1 MVRSGLLCFDDE
13 KRCVFANRAASE
25 ILGLSPEQLIGRNSD
40 ELLKLQA
47 LRQDNRPADAGRK
60 DIAEISFA
68 LSFDNA
74 PNGSAAAGAITML
87 SGLDPEASG
96 LVRDCRES
104 MLLFRRAEKI
114 RMEWEIIMDRIG
126 DAVFLLDRND
136 VVNRCNH
143 SAKKVL
149 DKDFS
154 RIIGRNIWT
163 LLRQSGIDAFHADKI
178 EVRQEDTGKWFVLD
192 SYELG
197 ENGKGPLKTVLTLYD
212 STALKRTHEL
222 EEKNALISESR
233 EKLKTALDGISALI
247 QKVVEGK
254 GFNVRFQNPY
264 LPKCYEMLSC
274 EKQDCPC
281 YGGSASRC
289 WQMSDTCT
297 YSGGR
302 ALRAFA
308 EKIMSCSECTV
319 FKEATKDP
327 VYQIGEHF
335 NNMMHLLDL
344 NHEKLVSAHYELAEK
359 TALIIE
365 NTEKLETALVGISAL
380 IQKVVEGKGFNVR
393 FQNPYLPKCYEVL
406 SCEKQ
411 DCPCYGGGQSRCWQK
426 AGTYCGGKV
435 QGAFAEKIKNCSECT
450 VFKEATKDPIYEIG
464 EHFNNMMH
472 LLELNNRKLT
482 TAYAELKSAQS
493 KILQQEK
500 MAAIGQLAAGV
511 AHEINNPIAFV
522 MSNLNSL
529 GKYAARL
536 KGHLR
541 AQSEALE
548 AISRGQDASAALGR
562 VDEAARLTKIDSVTR
577 DIETLITESLEG
589 TDRVRQIV
597 QNLKNFSHVDESEFK
612 YADIN
617 AGLSSTINIVWNEL
631 KYKADLE
638 KELGDIPLIKCN
650 PGQLNQVFLNLLVN
664 AAQAMEKHGRLK
676 VRSWRAAE
684 HVCVSVS
691 DTGCGIPPENI
702 PRIFDPFFTTKEV
715 GKGTGLGLSIAY
727 DIVKKHRGEITA
739 ESVAGAGTTFTV
751 KIPIGL
757 EDLSQEAHDE

>member
-197 ENGKGPLKTVLTLYD
+197 ENGKGSLKTVLTLYD

-233 EKLKTALDGISALI
+233 EKLKTALD
-247 QKVVEGK
+247 
-254 GFNVRFQNPY
+254 
-264 LPKCYEMLSC
+264 
-274 EKQDCPC
+274 
-281 YGGSASRC
+281 
-289 WQMSDTCT
+289 
-297 YSGGR
+297 
-302 ALRAFA
+302 
-308 EKIMSCSECTV
+308 
-319 FKEATKDP
+319 
-327 VYQIGEHF
+327 
-335 NNMMHLLDL
+335 
-344 NHEKLVSAHYELAEK
+344 
-359 TALIIE
+359 
-365 NTEKLETALVGISAL
+365 GISAL

-450 VFKEATKDPIYEIG
+450 VFKKATKDPIYEIG

-536 KGHLR
+536 KDHLR

>member
-233 EKLKTALDGISALI
+233 EKLK
-247 QKVVEGK
+247 
-254 GFNVRFQNPY
+254 
-264 LPKCYEMLSC
+264 
-274 EKQDCPC
+274 
-281 YGGSASRC
+281 
-289 WQMSDTCT
+289 
-297 YSGGR
+297 
-302 ALRAFA
+302 
-308 EKIMSCSECTV
+308 
-319 FKEATKDP
+319 
-327 VYQIGEHF
+327 
-335 NNMMHLLDL
+335 
-344 NHEKLVSAHYELAEK
+344 
-359 TALIIE
+359 
-365 NTEKLETALVGISAL
+365 TALVGISAL